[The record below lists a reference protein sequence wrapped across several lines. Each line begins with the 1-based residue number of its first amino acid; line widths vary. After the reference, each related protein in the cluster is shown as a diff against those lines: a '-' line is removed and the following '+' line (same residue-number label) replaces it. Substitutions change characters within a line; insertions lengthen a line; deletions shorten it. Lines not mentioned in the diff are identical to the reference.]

1 MLLPE
6 IARHYLTPNRR
17 TLLFATKGFAAVTLA
32 LAISMSMDLD
42 KPFWAVVASMMLQAR
57 PETGLVI
64 EKAAFL
70 FLGTVAGALFSG
82 VLISIGVHDPM
93 VAFTGLAIIVATTSM
108 VAATLRHV
116 NFVFGVTLIGV
127 STALITLFSMADV
140 ATVSSAG
147 VFSVMRAR
155 VLEVAVGA
163 SSATVVSLLLFPWKV
178 DGILKSHVHT
188 LIETT
193 LNYGAKVLSENL
205 SDGDSQRLAS
215 SVLRGAAA
223 IRDDSNAGRYEEARS
238 VKASLFLAF
247 QAITAVSE
255 LSALRANLAR
265 GITGLSETTIAQL
278 ARGRSLMVALPD
290 VPVPER
296 AVPIR
301 HHRAEIKQLLSSE
314 SASVEDVSVLMALD
328 DVFKTFGRM
337 HRIRRA
343 AMQGQ
348 PVRVTVPRFA
358 SHRDPIIG
366 LIAATRTLLAF
377 SLAAGLWIVTGGGP
391 GLVMMMVLPVL
402 FAQMFAGAPDPT
414 MVVRR
419 IIVGAVIAIP
429 LAAAGGMY
437 ALSAAT
443 GHFELLV
450 LVLAGPMFLGLMGMM
465 NPHLMPSALGF
476 CLTFAVLI
484 QPSNYMA
491 FSVSQSI
498 TTGLGIVAG
507 LTLLLFSYEL
517 IPRPSGLFLQR
528 RVLKQMGIA
537 LLGAGAKKSSQLTF
551 TPRMGELVLS
561 LVGRGN
567 ASPQSL
573 KASNCGLAALE
584 LGQASLAIHGLLA
597 STPTGL
603 SQETNLFRDAL
614 GDAYFAALRGQRD
627 LGIHFAAE
635 ALINEADKRHSPPK
649 IKAIRA
655 LILQVH
661 HSLKQIRDWTGTTE
675 PEPLLLPL
683 R

>member
-1 MLLPE
+1 MLPE
-6 IARHYLTPNRR
+6 IARHYLIPNRR
-17 TLLFATKGFAAVTLA
+17 TLLFAAKGLTAVTLA

-57 PETGLVI
+57 PESGLVI

-70 FLGTVAGALFSG
+70 FLGTVAGALLSG
-82 VLISIGVHDPM
+82 MLISIGVHDPII
-93 VAFTGLAIIVATTSM
+93 AFTGLALIVAATSM
-108 VAATLRHV
+108 IAATLRHV

-127 STALITLFSMADV
+127 STALITLFSMADI

-178 DGILKSHVHT
+178 DHVLKAHVHT

-193 LNYGAKVLSENL
+193 LNYGTKVLSGEL
-205 SDGDSQRLAS
+205 SDVESQRLAS
-215 SVLRGAAA
+215 GVLRGAAL

-265 GITGLSETTIAQL
+265 AGGLSQATVGQL
-278 ARGRSLMVALPD
+278 QRVRFLMAALPGI
-290 VPVPER
+290 PVLER
-296 AVPIR
+296 AAPIR
-301 HHRAEIKQLLSSE
+301 HHRAEIKQLLTSNPNP
-314 SASVEDVSVLMALD
+314 VEDVSILLGLD
-328 DVFKTFGRM
+328 DVLKTFGRM
-337 HRIRRA
+337 HRVRRA

-348 PVRVTVPRFA
+348 PVRVTLPRFA

-366 LIAATRTLLAF
+366 LIAAARTLLAF
-377 SLAAGLWIVTGGGP
+377 SVAAGLWIVTGGGP

-419 IIVGAVIAIP
+419 ILLGASIAIP
-429 LAAAGGMY
+429 LAAAGGLY

-450 LVLAGPMFLGLMGMM
+450 LVLAGPMFLGLMAMM
-465 NPHLMPSALGF
+465 NPQLMPSGLGF

-491 FSVSQSI
+491 FSVGQSI

-507 LTLLLFSYEL
+507 VTLLLFSYEL

-528 RVLKQMGIA
+528 RVLKQMGHA
-537 LLGAGAKKSSQLTF
+537 LVEAGSKKSSQLTF
-551 TPRMGELVLS
+551 TPRMGELLLS

-567 ASPQSL
+567 ATSRSL
-573 KASNCGLAALE
+573 NASNCGLAALE
-584 LGQASLAIHGLLA
+584 LGQASLAIHKLLA
-597 STPTGL
+597 SEPSGL
-603 SQETNLFRDAL
+603 PYETKLFREAL

-635 ALINEADKRHSPPK
+635 ALIHQASKHRPPHK
-649 IKAIRA
+649 ITAIRA

-661 HSLKQIRDWTGTTE
+661 HSLKQIRDWTGTPQ
-675 PEPLLLPL
+675 PEPLLSLS